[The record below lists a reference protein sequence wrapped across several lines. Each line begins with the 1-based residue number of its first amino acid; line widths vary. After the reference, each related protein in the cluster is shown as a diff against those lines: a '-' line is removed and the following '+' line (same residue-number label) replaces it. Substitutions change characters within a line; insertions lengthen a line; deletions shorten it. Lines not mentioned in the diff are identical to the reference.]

1 MMRTNWRTALLAAA
15 GGALLALSGCGA
27 GHANTRVKDEWMARV
42 PESELGEVRQAQT
55 QRLQAN
61 DAVVRADVEI
71 RDAERALEVVRREE
85 GAARMRKE
93 AEQASVKAAEAKG
106 QREHIADAQAT
117 LKAAQG
123 MHEAAKAQVSWRER
137 VVESKK
143 DLKELR
149 QREAE
154 VANAELSLAEYQALK
169 GSGDVRA
176 DNLSEADFN
185 KAVSEARS
193 RLASTQKKTEK
204 TQKQE
209 REARAQWESLRDR
222 AQGYGGSGRD

>member
-1 MMRTNWRTALLAAA
+1 MIRKNWRTALLVAAS
-15 GGALLALSGCGA
+15 GALVALSGCSA

-42 PESELGEVRQAQT
+42 PESELGDVREAQT

-61 DAVVRADVEI
+61 DAIVRADVEI

-106 QREHIADAQAT
+106 QRDQIGDAQAS

-123 MHEAAKAQVSWRER
+123 MHEAAKAQVAWREH
-137 VVESKK
+137 VVEMKK
-143 DLKELR
+143 GQKELR
-149 QREAE
+149 EREAE
-154 VANAELSLAEYQALK
+154 VANAELSLAEYRALK
-169 GSGDVRA
+169 NSGDVRA
-176 DNLSEADFN
+176 DQLSEADFN

-193 RLASTQKKTEK
+193 RLASTQKKIEK
-204 TQKQE
+204 SQKQE
-209 REARAQWESLRDR
+209 REARAQWENLRDR
-222 AQGYGGSGRD
+222 AQGYGGSGWD